1 MAPDPP
7 DLPPL
12 LGQAQPFLDLME
24 AVSRV
29 APLDRPILVIGER
42 GTGKELIA
50 ARLHFLSTRWDRPL
64 VKLNAAALPETL
76 LESELFGHEAGAF
89 TGAVRRRAGRFELA
103 DTGSLFLDEIASTTL
118 AVQERLLRVVEYGG
132 FERLGGS
139 ATIQV
144 DVRLIGATNVD
155 LPSEAAA
162 GRFRD
167 DLLDRLA
174 FDVLT
179 VPPLRA
185 RREDVPLLAEHFG
198 RAMAHDLAWA
208 DFPGFERDALA
219 DAARP
224 SLARQCARAQERGRA
239 GGLSGASSGSA
250 DRRDTARSV
259 RLAVST
265 RSPARR
271 GAGTAPRAVAAG
283 SVHPARLRAG
293 APRLSGRDGR
303 LRAGPAGGGPGPKP
317 PSPAGDR
324 GRSRP
329 ELRPTPAPA
338 AQARAAARA
347 RRRVS
352 ESWREGAWAV
362 DFGAAVDETGAR
374 GKRTTRP
381 ADIRCPLGG
390 CMRNDFMA
398 LNCDLWV

>member
-1 MAPDPP
+1 MAPDTS

-12 LGQAQPFLDLME
+12 LGQARPFLDLLE

-29 APLDRPILVIGER
+29 APLDRPVLVVGER

-103 DTGSLFLDEIASTTL
+103 DSGSLFLDEIADTNL
-118 AVQERLLRVVEYGG
+118 AVQERLLRVVEYGA

-139 ATIQV
+139 ATVQV

-185 RREDVPLLAEHFG
+185 RRDDVPLLADHFG
-198 RAMAHDLAWA
+198 RAMAHDLGWR
-208 DFPGFERDALA
+208 DFPGFSRDALA
-219 DAARP
+219 ALLAWPWPGNVRELKNVVERAVYRAARADRTIAEVQFDPFDSPYRPASRRSTPPQRPAARP
-224 SLARQCARAQERGRA
+224 GDEGHPILRRRRAIFAPPPRPTSGRCWSRPWRATAITSGRPRPISASATTSCAT
-239 GGLSGASSGSA
+239 SCASTGCCP
-250 DRRDTARSV
+250 RH
-259 RLAVST
+259 
-265 RSPARR
+265 P
-271 GAGTAPRAVAAG
+271 APREAPFAKGARIWSAGQRIVAQG
-283 SVHPARLRAG
+283 SLGSRLR
-293 APRLSGRDGR
+293 
-303 LRAGPAGGGPGPKP
+303 
-317 PSPAGDR
+317 
-324 GRSRP
+324 
-329 ELRPTPAPA
+329 
-338 AQARAAARA
+338 
-347 RRRVS
+347 RRR
-352 ESWREGAWAV
+352 
-362 DFGAAVDETGAR
+362 
-374 GKRTTRP
+374 
-381 ADIRCPLGG
+381 
-390 CMRNDFMA
+390 
-398 LNCDLWV
+398 